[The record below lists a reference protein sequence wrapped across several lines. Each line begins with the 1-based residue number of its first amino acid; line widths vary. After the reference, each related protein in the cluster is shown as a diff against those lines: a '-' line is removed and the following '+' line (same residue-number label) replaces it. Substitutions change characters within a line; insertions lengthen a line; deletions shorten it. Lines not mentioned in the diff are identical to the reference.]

1 VARFIGTDSII
12 SADDARKASV
22 ADLMNN
28 LSSNENGLSTSE
40 AGARLQQY
48 GPNEILE
55 KKVNPLIKFLGYF
68 LGLSPG

>member
-1 VARFIGTDSII
+1 LSTDSII